1 MVGSFALL
9 IYIFQERNKIKNA
22 ASLVVLQIDELQIRV
37 QEIQSYITD
46 QGLNFSAFYESLPLM
61 DANYWSEY
69 KHLLIRK
76 IDNKSYDNFNKF
88 YQYIACMQ
96 EQQELLRNLQKN
108 NFFVLQ
114 NMLSNAEYTFIL
126 ETFKEVGNSIITPDQ
141 LQELFNSIPKS
152 QDDNSVQTISNLI
165 EQLYQRN
172 PNIDIERFWIVY
184 KSKRDRFRAVIDSN
198 ELISYTPLQISITL
212 KAVLEQ
218 YKLLEILGTDGYRK
232 LRKLARITDK

>member
-22 ASLVVLQIDELQIRV
+22 ASLVILQIDELQTRV

-61 DANYWSEY
+61 DENYWSEY

-88 YQYIACMQ
+88 YPYIACMQ

-126 ETFKEVGNSIITPDQ
+126 ETFKEVDNSIVTSAQ
-141 LQELFNSIPKS
+141 LHELLNSIPKS
-152 QDDNSVQTISNLI
+152 EDGNSAQTFSNLI
-165 EQLYQRN
+165 EQLCQRN
-172 PNIDIERFWIVY
+172 PNIDADRFWTVY
-184 KSKRDRFRAVIDSN
+184 RNKRDRFRAVIDSN
-198 ELISYTPLQISITL
+198 ELIPYTPLQISITL

-218 YKLLEILGTDGYRK
+218 YKLLEILGTEGYRK
-232 LRKLARITDK
+232 LRKLAKMIDK